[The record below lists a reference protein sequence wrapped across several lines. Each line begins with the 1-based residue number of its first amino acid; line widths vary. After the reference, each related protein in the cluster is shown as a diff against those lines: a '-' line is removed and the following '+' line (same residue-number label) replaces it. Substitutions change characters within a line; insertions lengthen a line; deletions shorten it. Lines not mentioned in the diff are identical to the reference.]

1 MLDLIIGEIYPEELN
16 LKKTSEGANRVLYLD
31 NLICTCG
38 NKYVTEVYDKRDN
51 FRF

>member
-31 NLICTCG
+31 IFNFH
-38 NKYVTEVYDKRDN
+38 KYVTEVYDKRDN